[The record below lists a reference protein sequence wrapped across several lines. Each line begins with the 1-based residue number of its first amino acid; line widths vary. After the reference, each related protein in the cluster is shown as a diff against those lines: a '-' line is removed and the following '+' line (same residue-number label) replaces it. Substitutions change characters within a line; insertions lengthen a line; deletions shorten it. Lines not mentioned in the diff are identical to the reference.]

1 MFFDWRSSEFKHN
14 SNEWGYYPFAYRHV
28 ISDDIDAINCTL
40 PTIVDFP
47 NLLRQ
52 KSWIAIVVSFLVSM
66 YLFVI
71 LAIVCDDYLVPA
83 MERLCYTLRMSYDV
97 AGATFLAAS
106 TSAPELFVNFVGTFV
121 TNGDIG
127 LGTIVG
133 SSVFNVLAI
142 AGVCGIFS
150 QPTKLDWWPVTRD
163 TAWYLVAIGS
173 LTSVLWD
180 SLVMWY
186 EAFVL
191 LLLYFAYVIQLLFD
205 HRIQNF
211 FRHEHAESE
220 VLDED
225 PMTREEEPLKG
236 FRDRVCAKPQP
247 KSNFCQWTWWVI
259 KYPAEWMLA
268 CTIPSARSIFFLSM
282 CFAVLWISMI
292 SYLLAWFLTILGYNL
307 NIPDAI
313 MGLTVLAAGTSVPE
327 VASSYIVSKKGYG
340 SMAICNAIGSN
351 TFDIFVCLGLPWLL
365 NICIYQQKVVI
376 DSTAL
381 TFTTAM
387 LVLTASILYLGLLAT
402 KFVMGKIVGCICVI
416 SYLLFLIIAC
426 TLEILLNKENTC
438 DIEDPSGFF

>member
-1 MFFDWRSSEFKHN
+1 M
-14 SNEWGYYPFAYRHV
+14 
-28 ISDDIDAINCTL
+28 T
-40 PTIVDFP
+40 
-47 NLLRQ
+47 
-52 KSWIAIVVSFLVSM
+52 
-66 YLFVI
+66 
-71 LAIVCDDYLVPA
+71 
-83 MERLCYTLRMSYDV
+83 YDV

-133 SSVFNVLAI
+133 SSVFNILAI
-142 AGVCGIFS
+142 AGVCGIFT

-186 EAFVL
+186 EAVVL
-191 LLLYFAYVIQLLFD
+191 LLLYFAYVIQLFFD
-205 HRIQNF
+205 RRIQNL

-220 VLDED
+220 LLDED

-247 KSNFCQWTWWVI
+247 KSHFCQWTWWVI
-259 KYPAEWMLA
+259 KYPAELMLA
-268 CTIPSARSIFFLSM
+268 CTVPSARSIFFLSM

-340 SMAICNAIGSN
+340 SMAICSAIGSN

-365 NICIYQQKVVI
+365 NILIYQHKVVI

-387 LVLTASILYLGLLAT
+387 LVITASILYLCLLAS
-402 KFVMGKIVGCICVI
+402 KLVMGKIVGWICVI
-416 SYLLFLIIAC
+416 SYVLFLITAC
-426 TLEILLNKENTC
+426 TLEMLLSKENTC
-438 DIEDPSGFF
+438 DIEDPNGFFY

>member
-1 MFFDWRSSEFKHN
+1 MFFDWSSTDFKPN
-14 SNEWGYYPFAYRHV
+14 GNEWEYYPFAYRH
-28 ISDDIDAINCTL
+28 DMRYDIDARNCTL
-40 PTIVDFP
+40 PAIVEFP
-47 NLLRQ
+47 NLMRQ
-52 KSWIAIVVSFLVSM
+52 KSWIAIVVSTLVSM

-83 MERLCYTLRMSYDV
+83 MERLCYTLRMTYDV

-133 SSVFNVLAI
+133 SSVFNILVI
-142 AGVCGIFS
+142 AGVCGIFT

-163 TAWYLVAIGS
+163 TAWYLIAIAS
-173 LTSVLWD
+173 LTYVLWD

-186 EAFVL
+186 EAFAL
-191 LLLYFAYVIQLLFD
+191 LLLYISYVIQLSFD
-205 HRIQNF
+205 RRIQNLV
-211 FRHEHAESE
+211 RHEHAESE
-220 VLDED
+220 LLDED

-236 FRDRVCAKPQP
+236 FRDHVCAKP
-247 KSNFCQWTWWVI
+247 KTEYNFYQWTWWAI
-259 KYPAEWMLA
+259 KYPAELMLA
-268 CTIPSARSIFFLSM
+268 CTVPSARSIFFLSM
-282 CFAVLWISMI
+282 ISAILWISLI
-292 SYLLAWFLTILGYNL
+292 SYLLTWFLTILGYNL

-351 TFDIFVCLGLPWLL
+351 TFDILVCLGLPWLL
-365 NICIYQQKVVI
+365 KILIYQQKIDI

-381 TFTTAM
+381 TITTAM
-387 LVLTASILYLGLLAT
+387 LVVTAAVLYLGLLARR
-402 KFVMGKIVGCICVI
+402 FVMGKTVG
-416 SYLLFLIIAC
+416 YLSIIFYALFLIIAC
-426 TLEILLNKENTC
+426 TLEILLNKEKMC
-438 DIEDPSGFF
+438 DIQD

>member
-83 MERLCYTLRMSYDV
+83 MERLCY
-97 AGATFLAAS
+97 
-106 TSAPELFVNFVGTFV
+106 N
-121 TNGDIG
+121 
-127 LGTIVG
+127 
-133 SSVFNVLAI
+133 
-142 AGVCGIFS
+142 
-150 QPTKLDWWPVTRD
+150 
-163 TAWYLVAIGS
+163 
-173 LTSVLWD
+173 
-180 SLVMWY
+180 
-186 EAFVL
+186 
-191 LLLYFAYVIQLLFD
+191 
-205 HRIQNF
+205 
-211 FRHEHAESE
+211 EHAESE

>member
-14 SNEWGYYPFAYRHV
+14 SN
-28 ISDDIDAINCTL
+28 D
-40 PTIVDFP
+40 
-47 NLLRQ
+47 
-52 KSWIAIVVSFLVSM
+52 
-66 YLFVI
+66 
-71 LAIVCDDYLVPA
+71 
-83 MERLCYTLRMSYDV
+83 
-97 AGATFLAAS
+97 
-106 TSAPELFVNFVGTFV
+106 
-121 TNGDIG
+121 
-127 LGTIVG
+127 
-133 SSVFNVLAI
+133 
-142 AGVCGIFS
+142 
-150 QPTKLDWWPVTRD
+150 
-163 TAWYLVAIGS
+163 
-173 LTSVLWD
+173 
-180 SLVMWY
+180 
-186 EAFVL
+186 
-191 LLLYFAYVIQLLFD
+191 
-205 HRIQNF
+205 
-211 FRHEHAESE
+211 EHAESE